1 MVSIEYIEDLLAETG
16 RKCLRVIVA
25 RRLTHEQSA
34 SLAKWLFGCMN
45 QRFTIRNRVEKRGM
59 AEIDKVLEF
68 VAQAAAAIEEI
79 EADED

>member
-1 MVSIEYIEDLLAETG
+1 MPIEYIEDLLAETG
-16 RKCLRVIVA
+16 RKCLRVIVT

-45 QRFTIRNRVEKRGM
+45 QRFTIRSRVEKRGT

-79 EADED
+79 EGVEDE